1 MRARP
6 VSCCFSGHRPTK
18 LPWGGNESDPRCVA
32 LKQRLWDAMEAAYE
46 EGYRHFICG
55 MAQGCDFYFCE
66 LALQLRE
73 KYGDVSVEAAIPCAT
88 QSASWGSVDQQ
99 RWRQRVDACDYE
111 TLVQEKYTPDC
122 MLRRN
127 RDMGEHA
134 ALRIAVHDGQSGG
147 TRRTIEYAMRRGLDI
162 VDIRPGR

>member
-6 VSCCFSGHRPTK
+6 VSCCFSGHRPAK
-18 LPWGGNESDPRCVA
+18 LPWGGNENDPRCMD

-66 LALQLRE
+66 LAIQLRA

-88 QSASWGSVDQQ
+88 QSQSWSAAEQR
-99 RWRQRVDACDYE
+99 RWRQ
-111 TLVQEKYTPDC
+111 
-122 MLRRN
+122 
-127 RDMGEHA
+127 
-134 ALRIAVHDGQSGG
+134 LRIQ
-147 TRRTIEYAMRRGLDI
+147 TRRSFCWN
-162 VDIRPGR
+162 GRLEWDGNSALPATAVVI